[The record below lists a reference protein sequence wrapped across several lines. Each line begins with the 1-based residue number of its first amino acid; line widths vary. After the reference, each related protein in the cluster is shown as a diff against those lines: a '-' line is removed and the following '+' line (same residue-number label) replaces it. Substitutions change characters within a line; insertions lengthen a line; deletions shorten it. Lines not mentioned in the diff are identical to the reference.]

1 VEFERT
7 TRVCLCAKAV
17 SFWLLKKQN
26 FNKKEIRLFAT
37 LELGER
43 GHSTLIVFL
52 MRQKYR

>member
-43 GHSTLIVFL
+43 GHSRLIVFL